1 MTNDGVGIHDPLPN
15 SAGLSRR
22 RILAVSIGLV
32 ALFLAGWEAYRIHVA
47 KQRVEEWKQHV
58 EARGA
63 LVYLSG
69 YSTAPLPLAR
79 IPVIREFF
87 IRSHLVMFIP
97 NSTVGKSVLQLL
109 HERPELGRIWV
120 HRDNVS
126 PEVLEQLKAVCPDVE
141 INRYT

>member
-1 MTNDGVGIHDPLPN
+1 MTNNGVGTHDSLPN

-22 RILAVSIGLV
+22 RILAASIGLV
-32 ALFLAGWEAYRIHVA
+32 ALFLVGWGAYRIHVA
-47 KQRVEEWKQHV
+47 KQRVEDWKQHV

-69 YSTAPLPLAR
+69 YSSAPFPLAR

-97 NSTVGKSVLQLL
+97 NSAVGKSVLELL
-109 HERPELGRIWV
+109 RERPQLGRIWV
-120 HRDNVS
+120 QRDNVS
-126 PEVLEQLKAVCPDVE
+126 PEALEQLKAICPDVE